1 MVNRQ
6 TTTFLKQRMEEAGI
20 RPVSKFGQNFL
31 IDLNLVNMIAD
42 SANLKKQDVVVE
54 VGTGTGSL
62 TGLIAQ
68 KAGQVITVEI
78 DQNLW
83 QLAQE
88 ELASFENITFLQQD
102 ALRNKNNLSPILL
115 DTIRTEMAKIENARL
130 KLVANL
136 PYNVATPLISNL
148 LTLKDIVPT
157 SMTVTI
163 QKELAERIVARPG
176 TKDFGALSLWIQA
189 QCNPEIVRIMSP
201 KVFWPRPKVDSA
213 IIHIETDFTKRDRI
227 PDLGYYHQFVRNLF
241 IHRRKLLRG
250 VLVSVFKN
258 ELSKQQVDEV
268 LEGINLTG
276 SVRAEQLAVPVIFEL
291 CERFREIQQQERPE
305 EPEE

>member
-1 MVNRQ
+1 MFNRQ

-42 SANLKKQDVVVE
+42 SASITEQDIVVE

-68 KAGQVITVEI
+68 KAGHVITVEI

-88 ELASFENITFLQQD
+88 ELSSFGNITFLQQD
-102 ALRNKNNLSPILL
+102 ALRNKNNLSPVLL
-115 DTIRTEMAKIENARL
+115 DTIRSEMAKAEGSRL

-136 PYNVATPLISNL
+136 PYNIATPLITNL
-148 LTLKDIVPT
+148 LTLDDIVPT

-163 QKELAERIVARPG
+163 QKELAERIIARPG
-176 TKDFGALSLWIQA
+176 TKEFGALSLWIQA
-189 QCNPEIVRIMSP
+189 QCHPEIVRLMSP

-213 IIHIETDFTKRDRI
+213 IIHIETDFDKRSRI
-227 PDLGYYHQFVRNLF
+227 PDLTYYHRFVRKLF

-258 ELSKQQVDEV
+258 ELTKQQVDDI

-276 SVRAEQLAVPVIFEL
+276 KVRAEQLAAPVIFEL
-291 CERFREIQQQERPE
+291 CERFRQAQQLEN
-305 EPEE
+305 

>member
-1 MVNRQ
+1 MFNRQ

-42 SANLKKQDVVVE
+42 SASITEQDIVVE

-68 KAGQVITVEI
+68 KARHVITVEI

-88 ELASFENITFLQQD
+88 ELSSFGNITFLQQD
-102 ALRNKNNLSPILL
+102 ALRNKNNLSPVLL
-115 DTIRTEMAKIENARL
+115 DTIRSEMAKAEGSRL

-136 PYNVATPLISNL
+136 PYNIATPLITNL
-148 LTLKDIVPT
+148 LTLDDIVPT

-163 QKELAERIVARPG
+163 QKELAERIIARPG
-176 TKDFGALSLWIQA
+176 TKEFGALSLWIQA
-189 QCNPEIVRIMSP
+189 QCHPEIVRLMNP

-213 IIHIETDFTKRDRI
+213 IIHIETDFDKRSRI
-227 PDLGYYHQFVRNLF
+227 PDLTYYHRFVRKLF

-258 ELSKQQVDEV
+258 ELTKQQVDNI

-276 SVRAEQLAVPVIFEL
+276 KVRAEQLAAPVIFEL
-291 CERFREIQQQERPE
+291 CERFRQAQQLEN
-305 EPEE
+305 

>member
-6 TTTFLKQRMEEAGI
+6 TSTFLKQRMEEAGI

-42 SANLKKQDVVVE
+42 SAHLTEQDVALE

-68 KAGQVITVEI
+68 KAGRVITVEI

-88 ELASFENITFLQQD
+88 ELAGFNNITFLQQD
-102 ALRNKNNLSPILL
+102 ALRNKNNLNPILI
-115 DTIRTEMAKIENARL
+115 DTIRQAMSEIEGARL

-148 LTLKDIVPT
+148 LTLDEFVPT

-213 IIHIETDFTKRDRI
+213 IIHIETDTAKRNRI
-227 PDLGYYHQFVRNLF
+227 PDLAYYHRFVRSLF

-258 ELSKQQVDEV
+258 ELSKHEIDTV

-276 SVRAEQLAVPVIFEL
+276 SIRAEQLAVPVIFEL
-291 CERFREIQQQERPE
+291 CERFRVLQRTKE
-305 EPEE
+305 EEAKV

>member
-6 TTTFLKQRMEEAGI
+6 TSTFLKQRMEEAGI

-42 SANLKKQDVVVE
+42 SANLTEQDVALE

-68 KAGQVITVEI
+68 KAGRVITVEI

-88 ELASFENITFLQQD
+88 ELAGFNNITFLQQD
-102 ALRNKNNLSPILL
+102 ALRNKNNLNPILI
-115 DTIRTEMAKIENARL
+115 DTIRQAMSEIEGARL

-148 LTLKDIVPT
+148 LTLDEFVPT

-213 IIHIETDFTKRDRI
+213 IIHIEIDTAKRNRI
-227 PDLGYYHQFVRNLF
+227 PDLAYYHRFVRSLF

-258 ELSKQQVDEV
+258 ELSKHDIDTV

-276 SVRAEQLAVPVIFEL
+276 SIRAEQLAVPVIFEL
-291 CERFREIQQQERPE
+291 CERFRVLQQTKE
-305 EPEE
+305 EEAKV

>member
-6 TTTFLKQRMEEAGI
+6 TSTFLKQRMEEAGI

-42 SANLKKQDVVVE
+42 SANLTEQDVALE

-68 KAGQVITVEI
+68 KAGRVITVEI

-88 ELASFENITFLQQD
+88 ELAGFSNITFLQQD
-102 ALRNKNNLSPILL
+102 ALRNKNNLNPILV
-115 DTIRTEMAKIENARL
+115 DTIRQAMSEIEGARL

-136 PYNVATPLISNL
+136 PYNIATPLISNL
-148 LTLKDIVPT
+148 LTLDEFVPT

-213 IIHIETDFTKRDRI
+213 IIHIETDTAKRNRI
-227 PDLGYYHQFVRNLF
+227 PDLAYYHHFVRSLF

-258 ELSKQQVDEV
+258 ELSKQDIDTV

-276 SVRAEQLAVPVIFEL
+276 SIRAEQLAVPVIFEL
-291 CERFREIQQQERPE
+291 CERFRVLQQTKE
-305 EPEE
+305 EEAKV

>member
-42 SANLKKQDVVVE
+42 SANLTRQDVVVE

-62 TGLIAQ
+62 TALLAQ
-68 KAGQVITVEI
+68 KAGHVITVEI
-78 DQNLW
+78 DKNLC

-88 ELASFENITFLQQD
+88 ELASLDNITFLQQD
-102 ALRNKNNLSPILL
+102 ALRNKNNLSPVLL
-115 DTIRTEMAKIENARL
+115 DTIREVMSNIEGARL

-136 PYNVATPLISNL
+136 PYNVATPLITNL
-148 LTLKDIVPT
+148 LTLDDLVPT

-201 KVFWPRPKVDSA
+201 QVFWPRPKVDSA
-213 IIHIETDFTKRDRI
+213 IIHIETDFARRNRI
-227 PDLGYYHQFVRNLF
+227 PDLAYYHRFVRNLF

-250 VLVSVFKN
+250 VLVSMFKN
-258 ELSKQQVDEV
+258 ELSKQQIDEV
-268 LEGINLTG
+268 LTGINLTG
-276 SVRAEQLAVPVIFEL
+276 SIRAEQLAVPVIFEL
-291 CERFREIQQQERPE
+291 CERFRELQQQESRSQ
-305 EPEE
+305 

>member
-6 TTTFLKQRMEEAGI
+6 TSTFLKQRMEEAGI

-42 SANLKKQDVVVE
+42 SAHLTEQDVALE

-68 KAGQVITVEI
+68 KAGRVITVEI

-88 ELASFENITFLQQD
+88 ELAGFNNITFLQQD
-102 ALRNKNNLSPILL
+102 ALRNKNNLNPILI
-115 DTIRTEMAKIENARL
+115 DTIRQAMSEIEGARL

-136 PYNVATPLISNL
+136 PYNIATPLISNL
-148 LTLKDIVPT
+148 LTLDEFVPT

-213 IIHIETDFTKRDRI
+213 IIHIETDTAKRNRI
-227 PDLGYYHQFVRNLF
+227 PDLAYYHRFVRSLF

-258 ELSKQQVDEV
+258 ELSKHEIDTV

-276 SVRAEQLAVPVIFEL
+276 SIRAEQLAVPVIFEL
-291 CERFREIQQQERPE
+291 CERFRVLQQTKE
-305 EPEE
+305 EEAKV

>member
-6 TTTFLKQRMEEAGI
+6 TSTFLKQRMEEAGI

-42 SANLKKQDVVVE
+42 SANLTEQDVALE

-68 KAGQVITVEI
+68 KAGRVITVEI

-88 ELASFENITFLQQD
+88 ELAGFNNITFLQQD
-102 ALRNKNNLSPILL
+102 ALRNKNNLNPILI
-115 DTIRTEMAKIENARL
+115 DTIRQAMSEIEGARL

-136 PYNVATPLISNL
+136 PYNIATPLISNL
-148 LTLKDIVPT
+148 LTLDEFVPT

-213 IIHIETDFTKRDRI
+213 IIHIETDTAKRNRI
-227 PDLGYYHQFVRNLF
+227 PDLAYYHHFVRSLF

-258 ELSKQQVDEV
+258 ELSKQDIDTV

-276 SVRAEQLAVPVIFEL
+276 SIRAEQLAVPVIFEL
-291 CERFREIQQQERPE
+291 CERFRVLQQTKE
-305 EPEE
+305 EEAKV

>member
-6 TTTFLKQRMEEAGI
+6 TSTFLKQRMEEAGI

-42 SANLKKQDVVVE
+42 SANLTEQDVALE

-68 KAGQVITVEI
+68 KAGRVITVEI

-88 ELASFENITFLQQD
+88 ELAGFNNITFLQQD
-102 ALRNKNNLSPILL
+102 ALRNKNNLNPILI
-115 DTIRTEMAKIENARL
+115 DTIRQAMSEIEGARL

-136 PYNVATPLISNL
+136 PYNIATPLISNL
-148 LTLKDIVPT
+148 LTLDEFVPT

-213 IIHIETDFTKRDRI
+213 IIHIETDTAKRNRI
-227 PDLGYYHQFVRNLF
+227 PDLAYYHRFVRSLF

-258 ELSKQQVDEV
+258 ELSKQDIDTV

-276 SVRAEQLAVPVIFEL
+276 SIRAEQLAVPVIFEL
-291 CERFREIQQQERPE
+291 CERFRVLQQTRE
-305 EPEE
+305 EEAKV

>member
-6 TTTFLKQRMEEAGI
+6 TSTFLKQRMEEAGI

-42 SANLKKQDVVVE
+42 SANLTEQDVALE

-68 KAGQVITVEI
+68 KAGRVITVEI

-88 ELASFENITFLQQD
+88 ELAGFNNITFLQQD
-102 ALRNKNNLSPILL
+102 ALRNKNNLNPILI
-115 DTIRTEMAKIENARL
+115 DTIRQAMSEIEGARL

-136 PYNVATPLISNL
+136 PYNIATPLISNL
-148 LTLKDIVPT
+148 LTLDEFVPT

-213 IIHIETDFTKRDRI
+213 FIKNESDTAKRNRI
-227 PDLGYYHQFVRNLF
+227 PDLAYYLRFVRSLF
-241 IHRRKLLRG
+241 IHRR
-250 VLVSVFKN
+250 
-258 ELSKQQVDEV
+258 
-268 LEGINLTG
+268 
-276 SVRAEQLAVPVIFEL
+276 
-291 CERFREIQQQERPE
+291 
-305 EPEE
+305 

>member
-6 TTTFLKQRMEEAGI
+6 TSTFLKQRMEEAGI

-42 SANLKKQDVVVE
+42 SANLTEQDVALE

-68 KAGQVITVEI
+68 KAGRVITVEI

-88 ELASFENITFLQQD
+88 ELAGFNNITFLQQD
-102 ALRNKNNLSPILL
+102 ALRNKNNLNPILI
-115 DTIRTEMAKIENARL
+115 DTIRQAMSEIEGARL

-136 PYNVATPLISNL
+136 PYNIATPLISNL
-148 LTLKDIVPT
+148 LTLDEFVPT

-213 IIHIETDFTKRDRI
+213 IIHIETDTAKRNRI
-227 PDLGYYHQFVRNLF
+227 PDLAYYHRFVRSLF

-258 ELSKQQVDEV
+258 ELSKQDIDTV

-276 SVRAEQLAVPVIFEL
+276 SIRAEQLAVPVIFEL
-291 CERFREIQQQERPE
+291 CERFRVLQQTKEKE
-305 EPEE
+305 AKV

>member
-6 TTTFLKQRMEEAGI
+6 TSTFLKQRMEEAGI

-42 SANLKKQDVVVE
+42 SANLTEQDVALE

-68 KAGQVITVEI
+68 KAGRVITVEI

-88 ELASFENITFLQQD
+88 ELAGFNNITFLQQD
-102 ALRNKNNLSPILL
+102 ALRNKNNLNPILI
-115 DTIRTEMAKIENARL
+115 DTIRQAMSEIEGARL

-148 LTLKDIVPT
+148 LTLDEFVPT

-213 IIHIETDFTKRDRI
+213 IIHIETDTAKRNRI
-227 PDLGYYHQFVRNLF
+227 PDLAYYHRFVRSLF

-258 ELSKQQVDEV
+258 ELSKHEIDTV

-276 SVRAEQLAVPVIFEL
+276 SIRAEQLAVPVIFEL
-291 CERFREIQQQERPE
+291 CERFRVLQQTKE
-305 EPEE
+305 EEAKV

>member
-1 MVNRQ
+1 MFNRQ

-42 SANLKKQDVVVE
+42 SASITEQDIVVE

-68 KAGQVITVEI
+68 KARHVITVEI

-88 ELASFENITFLQQD
+88 ELASFGNITFLQQD
-102 ALRNKNNLSPILL
+102 ALRNKNNLSPVLL
-115 DTIRTEMAKIENARL
+115 DTIRSEMAKAEGSRL

-136 PYNVATPLISNL
+136 PYNIATPLITNL
-148 LTLKDIVPT
+148 LTLDDIVPT

-163 QKELAERIVARPG
+163 QKELAERIIARPG
-176 TKDFGALSLWIQA
+176 TKEFGALSLWIQA
-189 QCNPEIVRIMSP
+189 QCHPEIVRLMSP

-213 IIHIETDFTKRDRI
+213 IIHIETDFDKRSRI
-227 PDLGYYHQFVRNLF
+227 PDLTYYHRFVRKLF

-258 ELSKQQVDEV
+258 ELTKQQVDNI

-276 SVRAEQLAVPVIFEL
+276 KVRAEQLAAPVIFEL
-291 CERFREIQQQERPE
+291 CERFRQAQQLEN
-305 EPEE
+305 

>member
-1 MVNRQ
+1 MFNRQ

-42 SANLKKQDVVVE
+42 SASITEQDVVVE

-68 KAGQVITVEI
+68 KARHVITVEI

-88 ELASFENITFLQQD
+88 ELSSFGNITFLQQD
-102 ALRNKNNLSPILL
+102 ALRNKNNLSPVLL
-115 DTIRTEMAKIENARL
+115 DTIRSEMAKAEGSRL

-136 PYNVATPLISNL
+136 PYNIATPLITNL
-148 LTLKDIVPT
+148 LTLDDIVPT

-163 QKELAERIVARPG
+163 QKELAERIIARPG
-176 TKDFGALSLWIQA
+176 TKEFGALSLWIQA
-189 QCNPEIVRIMSP
+189 QCHPEIVRLMNP

-213 IIHIETDFTKRDRI
+213 IIHIETDFDKRSRI
-227 PDLGYYHQFVRNLF
+227 PDLTYYHRFVRKLF

-258 ELSKQQVDEV
+258 ELTKQQVDNI

-276 SVRAEQLAVPVIFEL
+276 KVRAEQLAAPVIFEL
-291 CERFREIQQQERPE
+291 CERFRQAQQLEN
-305 EPEE
+305 

>member
-1 MVNRQ
+1 MFNRQ

-42 SANLKKQDVVVE
+42 SASITEQDIVVE

-68 KAGQVITVEI
+68 KARHVITVEI

-88 ELASFENITFLQQD
+88 ELASFGNITFLQQD
-102 ALRNKNNLSPILL
+102 ALRNKNNLSPVLL
-115 DTIRTEMAKIENARL
+115 DTIRSEMAKAEGSRL

-136 PYNVATPLISNL
+136 PYNIATPLITNL
-148 LTLKDIVPT
+148 LTLDDIVPT

-163 QKELAERIVARPG
+163 QKELAERIIARPG
-176 TKDFGALSLWIQA
+176 TKEFGALSLWIQA
-189 QCNPEIVRIMSP
+189 QCHPEIVRLMSP

-213 IIHIETDFTKRDRI
+213 IIHIETDFDKRSRI
-227 PDLGYYHQFVRNLF
+227 PDLTYYHRFVRKLF

-258 ELSKQQVDEV
+258 ELTKQQVDNI

-276 SVRAEQLAVPVIFEL
+276 KVRAEQLAAPVIFEL
-291 CERFREIQQQERPE
+291 CERFRRAQQLEN
-305 EPEE
+305 

>member
-6 TTTFLKQRMEEAGI
+6 TSTFLKQRMEEAGI

-42 SANLKKQDVVVE
+42 SANLTEQDVALE

-68 KAGQVITVEI
+68 KAGRVITVEI

-88 ELASFENITFLQQD
+88 ELAGFNNITFLQQD
-102 ALRNKNNLSPILL
+102 ALRNKNNLNPILI
-115 DTIRTEMAKIENARL
+115 DTIRQAMSEIEGARL

-136 PYNVATPLISNL
+136 PYNIATPLISNL
-148 LTLKDIVPT
+148 LTLDEFVPT

-213 IIHIETDFTKRDRI
+213 IINIETDAAKRNRI
-227 PDLGYYHQFVRNLF
+227 PDLAYYHRFVRSLF

-258 ELSKQQVDEV
+258 ELSKQEIDTV

-276 SVRAEQLAVPVIFEL
+276 SIRAEQLAVPVIFEL
-291 CERFREIQQQERPE
+291 CERFRVLQKTKE
-305 EPEE
+305 EEAKV

>member
-1 MVNRQ
+1 
-6 TTTFLKQRMEEAGI
+6 MEEAGI

-42 SANLKKQDVVVE
+42 SAHLTEQDVALE

-68 KAGQVITVEI
+68 KAGRVITVEI

-88 ELASFENITFLQQD
+88 ELAGFNNITFLQQD
-102 ALRNKNNLSPILL
+102 ALRNKNNLNPILI
-115 DTIRTEMAKIENARL
+115 DTIRQAMSEIEGARL

-148 LTLKDIVPT
+148 LTLDEFVPT

-213 IIHIETDFTKRDRI
+213 IIHIETDTAKRNRI
-227 PDLGYYHQFVRNLF
+227 PDLAYYHRFVRSLF

-258 ELSKQQVDEV
+258 ELSKHEIDTV

-276 SVRAEQLAVPVIFEL
+276 SIRAEQLAVPVIFEL
-291 CERFREIQQQERPE
+291 CERFRVLQQTKE
-305 EPEE
+305 EEAKV

>member
-6 TTTFLKQRMEEAGI
+6 TSTFLKQRMEEAGI

-31 IDLNLVNMIAD
+31 IDLNLVNMISD
-42 SANLKKQDVVVE
+42 SANLTEQDVALE

-68 KAGQVITVEI
+68 KAGRVITVEI

-88 ELASFENITFLQQD
+88 ELAGFSNITFLQQD
-102 ALRNKNNLSPILL
+102 ALRNKNNLNPILV
-115 DTIRTEMAKIENARL
+115 DTIRQAMSEIEGAQL

-148 LTLKDIVPT
+148 LTLDEFVPT

-213 IIHIETDFTKRDRI
+213 IIHIETDTAKRNRI
-227 PDLGYYHQFVRNLF
+227 PDLAYYHHFVRSLF

-258 ELSKQQVDEV
+258 ELSKQDIDTV

-276 SVRAEQLAVPVIFEL
+276 SIRAEQLAVPVIFEL
-291 CERFREIQQQERPE
+291 CERFRVLQQTKE
-305 EPEE
+305 EEAKV

>member
-6 TTTFLKQRMEEAGI
+6 TSTFLKQRMEEAGI

-42 SANLKKQDVVVE
+42 SANLTEQDVALE

-68 KAGQVITVEI
+68 KAGRVITVEI

-88 ELASFENITFLQQD
+88 ELAGFSNITFLQQD
-102 ALRNKNNLSPILL
+102 ALRNKNNLNPILV
-115 DTIRTEMAKIENARL
+115 DTIRQAMSEIEGAQL

-136 PYNVATPLISNL
+136 PYNIATPLISNL
-148 LTLKDIVPT
+148 LTLDEFVPT

-213 IIHIETDFTKRDRI
+213 IIHIETDTAKRNRI
-227 PDLGYYHQFVRNLF
+227 PDLAYYHRFVRSLF

-258 ELSKQQVDEV
+258 ELSKQDIDTV

-276 SVRAEQLAVPVIFEL
+276 SIRAEQLAVPVIFEL
-291 CERFREIQQQERPE
+291 CERFRVLQQTRE
-305 EPEE
+305 EEAKV

>member
-42 SANLKKQDVVVE
+42 SASITEQDIVVE

-62 TGLIAQ
+62 TSLIAQ
-68 KAGQVITVEI
+68 KARHVITVEI

-88 ELASFENITFLQQD
+88 ELSSFGNITFLQQD
-102 ALRNKNNLSPILL
+102 ALRNKNNLSPVLL
-115 DTIRTEMAKIENARL
+115 DTIRSELAKAEGSRL

-136 PYNVATPLISNL
+136 PYNIATPLITNL
-148 LTLKDIVPT
+148 LTLDDIVPT

-163 QKELAERIVARPG
+163 QKELAERIIARPG
-176 TKDFGALSLWIQA
+176 TKEFGALSLWIQA
-189 QCNPEIVRIMSP
+189 QCHPEIVRLMSP

-213 IIHIETDFTKRDRI
+213 IIHIETDFDKRSRI
-227 PDLGYYHQFVRNLF
+227 PDLTYYHRFVRKLF

-258 ELSKQQVDEV
+258 ELTKQQVDNI

-276 SVRAEQLAVPVIFEL
+276 KVRAEQLAAPVIFEL
-291 CERFREIQQQERPE
+291 CERFRQAQQLEN
-305 EPEE
+305 